1 MDNLTGISKAAGY
14 VGSALAA
21 FGVLAF
27 FFGIFGG
34 PRSFAFAGLA
44 MMVAA
49 LVGFFVEEQ
58 GVRAAKR
65 S

>member
-1 MDNLTGISKAAGY
+1 MAGY
-14 VGSALAA
+14 AGSALAV

-49 LVGFFVEEQ
+49 LVSFFVEEQ

>member
-1 MDNLTGISKAAGY
+1 MENSTGISKTAGHL
-14 VGSALAA
+14 GSALAA

-27 FFGIFGG
+27 FIGIFGG

-49 LVGFFVEEQ
+49 GVGFFIEEQ
-58 GVRAAKR
+58 GLRAARR